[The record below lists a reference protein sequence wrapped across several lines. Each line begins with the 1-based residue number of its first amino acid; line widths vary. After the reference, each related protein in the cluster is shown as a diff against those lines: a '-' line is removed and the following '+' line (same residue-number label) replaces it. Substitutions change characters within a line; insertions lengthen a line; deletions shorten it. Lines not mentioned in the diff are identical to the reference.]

1 MVRYERREG
10 VRRIVVTPYSSGVER
25 ELPMPEPVYD
35 TSPSTNAEFDTG
47 VLRFSYTSL
56 VTPASMFEE
65 DLDTGERSLLK
76 ATEVVGGHDPADYE
90 TGRLWAVARSEEH
103 KS

>member
-1 MVRYERREG
+1 
-10 VRRIVVTPYSSGVER
+10 
-25 ELPMPEPVYD
+25 MPEPVYD

-90 TGRLWAVARSEEH
+90 TGRLWAVAADGTEGPIRSAERRVGKAWVSTGWYGWCREH
-103 KS
+103 